1 MYKCKHEELLH
12 PPAYVPSE
20 NEIQLA
26 KARYAMENNIWEMI
40 HSLIQYHQ
48 MNNGKE
54 PSFPYTKESVEKSA
68 TQAIERWDK
77 AMNKWD
83 EDIIDAFV
91 DDEWFR
97 KVYVSGLSDIHS
109 GDCTGF
115 ACSCSRCHAEE
126 IFGIPNTVTWGK
138 SEGHRMHNEYFA
150 DFKRQKKEE
159 EERNANG
166 SNQE

>member
-1 MYKCKHEELLH
+1 MYKYKHEDLLH
-12 PPAYVPSE
+12 PPAYIPSE

-26 KARYAMENNIWEMI
+26 KSRYAMENNIWEII

-97 KVYVSGLSDIHS
+97 KVYVSGLSDMHD
-109 GDCTGF
+109 GDCTAF
-115 ACSCSRCHAEE
+115 ASSCSRCQAEE
-126 IFGIPNTVTWGK
+126 LFGIPNTVTWGK
-138 SEGHRMHNEYFA
+138 NEGHRMYSEYYA
-150 DFKRQKKEE
+150 DFKQQKKEE
-159 EERNANG
+159 DERKARG
-166 SNQE
+166 E